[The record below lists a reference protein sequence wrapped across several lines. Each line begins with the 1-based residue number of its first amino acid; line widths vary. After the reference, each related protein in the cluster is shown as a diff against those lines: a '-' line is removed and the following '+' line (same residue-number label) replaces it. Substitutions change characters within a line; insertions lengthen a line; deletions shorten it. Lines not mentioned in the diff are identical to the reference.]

1 MQEKISKEQFWTTYK
16 ALPKE
21 LQDAVFSEE
30 TAETIFNACADNG
43 VEDERISK
51 IAGYVGNILLGLLP
65 PEQFQPALELDLN
78 LEPKAA
84 ENICQIVYG
93 SILEPV
99 RDQLAELY
107 LSKDKK
113 EVKANEEKI
122 EAGIVTEKET
132 RIKEIEIK
140 IKTGI
145 NPEEQI
151 KEILREKTATADSK
165 KETKKTAANE
175 TTATKSSDSYRE
187 PIGG

>member
-21 LQDAVFSEE
+21 LQDAIFSEE

-78 LEPKAA
+78 LDPKAA

-107 LSKDKK
+107 LSKNKE
-113 EVKANEEKI
+113 EVKPPEEKT
-122 EAGIVTEKET
+122 EVTTTAEKET
-132 RIKEIEIK
+132 RIKEIK

-151 KEILREKTATADSK
+151 KEILQEKTATASPK
-165 KETKKTAANE
+165 KESKNPVAGKP
-175 TTATKSSDSYRE
+175 ATNKSPDSYRE
-187 PIGG
+187 PIGR